1 MSKWKV
7 LVSAPY
13 MQPVI
18 ERFRGELEA
27 EGIELFV
34 PPVNERFEE
43 EDLLSF
49 ISDID
54 GVICGDDRFTRR
66 VMEAAPKL
74 KVISKWGTGID
85 SIDQKSAKELGIAVC
100 NTPNAFSE
108 PVADSV
114 LGYMLCY
121 ARNLPFM
128 DKHMKN
134 GVWHKIPG
142 KTLRECTL
150 GIIGVGDVGK
160 AVAQRA
166 VAFGMRILGNDI
178 REISPAFLQE
188 TGVVM
193 VSKEEL
199 LAESDFVSVNC
210 DLNTT
215 SYHLMDD
222 TAFGQM
228 KRTAV
233 MINAARG
240 PIVDEQALIRALQSG
255 QIAGAAMDV
264 FEYEPLPL
272 DSPLRAMEN
281 VMLAPHNSNSSPEAW
296 ERVHRNTINNL
307 LRVLQMTPERVA
319 E

>member
-1 MSKWKV
+1 
-7 LVSAPY
+7 
-13 MQPVI
+13 
-18 ERFRGELEA
+18 
-27 EGIELFV
+27 
-34 PPVNERFEE
+34 
-43 EDLLSF
+43 
-49 ISDID
+49 
-54 GVICGDDRFTRR
+54 
-66 VMEAAPKL
+66 
-74 KVISKWGTGID
+74 
-85 SIDQKSAKELGIAVC
+85 
-100 NTPNAFSE
+100 
-108 PVADSV
+108 
-114 LGYMLCY
+114 
-121 ARNLPFM
+121 
-128 DKHMKN
+128 
-134 GVWHKIPG
+134 
-142 KTLRECTL
+142 
-150 GIIGVGDVGK
+150 
-160 AVAQRA
+160 
-166 VAFGMRILGNDI
+166 MRILGNDI

-222 TAFGQM
+222 AAFAQM

-240 PIVDEQALIRALQSG
+240 PIVDEQALIRALQGG

-272 DSPLRAMEN
+272 DSPLREMDN

-307 LRVLQMTPERVA
+307 LRVLKTTPEKIA
-319 E
+319 EQ